1 MSDDPIKPKNDPTPE
16 PWHVSRMLMRN
27 PISLAGV
34 ALAIVSLANI
44 FLFVLIDNIASKAS
58 PYIGILAYMV
68 APGFFVFGLLLMVVG
83 LLFERKKKV
92 VSTDFYPRID
102 LNDPSQ
108 RGAVISFMSFL
119 VVFVVV
125 SAAGSYKAYEYTDS
139 VQFCGQLCHTV
150 MNPEFT
156 AYQLSP
162 HARVACVDCH
172 VGSGATWYVKSKLS
186 GARQVYAATFNT
198 FPRPIPT
205 PVHNLRP
212 AQDTCEQ
219 CHWPKKF
226 YGGQLKVF
234 THYADDEKNTMR
246 QVRLLIKTG
255 GGDPA
260 TGAPEGIH
268 WHMNIANKITYVAAD
283 EQRQI
288 IPYIRVEDM
297 QGRVT
302 EYYAQD
308 SKLTKDQIKDQ
319 VAKGA
324 AHRMD
329 CVDCHNR
336 PTHIYVPPDQSVDQ
350 AMLARRI
357 DASLPFIKQQAVT
370 VLTAKYAT
378 TDEAVRGIATGLQ
391 DYYEKKYPDLAK
403 SKQLEIRGA
412 VDEVKAIFQRTTFPE
427 MKLNWQTH
435 PNNLGH
441 YYYPGCFRCH
451 DGQHVSSDGKV
462 VSKECNQCHT
472 LMSQT
477 DAGTAIATSAP
488 PPVAPTFQHPVD
500 IGDLTQVTC
509 SDCHTGGTGP

>member
-1 MSDDPIKPKNDPTPE
+1 METENIAPTQQE
-16 PWHVSRMLMRN
+16 ARHRLRMLLRN
-27 PISLAGV
+27 PVSLAGV
-34 ALAIVSLANI
+34 ALAIVGLANI
-44 FLFVLIDNIASKAS
+44 FLFVLIDLIATKPS

-68 APGFFVFGLLLMVVG
+68 SPAFFALGLILMLAGLLL
-83 LLFERKKKV
+83 ERRKKV
-92 VSTDFYPRID
+92 EPTEFYPVVD
-102 LNDPSQ
+102 LNDHTQ
-108 RGAVISFMSFL
+108 RSAVISFLTFL
-119 VVFVVV
+119 VVFAMV
-125 SAAGSYKAYEYTDS
+125 SAAGSYKAYEFTDS

-186 GARQVYAATFNT
+186 GARQVYAAIFNT

-234 THYADDEKNTMR
+234 IHYANDEKNTLHQIRM
-246 QVRLLIKTG
+246 LIKTG

-268 WHMNIANKITYVAAD
+268 WHMNISNKIDYVSAD
-283 EQRQI
+283 EKRQI
-288 IPYIRVEDM
+288 IPYIHVEDQ

-302 EYYAQD
+302 DYYAKD
-308 SKLTKDQIKDQ
+308 STLTKDQI
-319 VAKGA
+319 AKA
-324 AHRMD
+324 PRHHMD

-336 PTHIYVPPDQSVDQ
+336 PTHIYVPPDLAVDQ
-350 AMLARRI
+350 SMLAHRI
-357 DASLPFIKQQAVT
+357 DASLPFVKQEAVT
-370 VLTAKYAT
+370 VLTASYST
-378 TDEAVRGIATGLQ
+378 TDTAVQGIAKGME
-391 DYYEKKYPDLAK
+391 DFYEAKYPDVVK
-403 SKQLEIRGA
+403 TKQFELRNA
-412 VDEVKAIFQRTTFPE
+412 VAEVQQIFQRTTFPE

-441 YYYPGCFRCH
+441 FYFSGCFRCH

-462 VSKECNQCHT
+462 VSRECNQCHT
-472 LMSQT
+472 LMSET
-477 DAGTAIATSAP
+477 EGTTSVATTSAQP
-488 PPVAPTFQHPVD
+488 SFQHPVD
-500 IGDLTQVTC
+500 IGDLTQANC
-509 SDCHTGGTGP
+509 ADCHTGGVGP

>member
-1 MSDDPIKPKNDPTPE
+1 
-16 PWHVSRMLMRN
+16 MLLRN
-27 PISLAGV
+27 PISLAGA
-34 ALAIVSLANI
+34 ALTIVSIANI
-44 FLFVLIDNIASKAS
+44 FLFFLIDLIATRPS

-68 APGFFVFGLLLMVVG
+68 SPGFLVLGLLMMLVG
-83 LLFERKKKV
+83 VLIERRKKV
-92 VSTDFYPRID
+92 VATEFYPRID
-102 LNDPSQ
+102 LNDPAQ
-108 RGAVISFMSFL
+108 RGAVISFVTFL
-119 VVFVVV
+119 VVFVTV

-186 GARQVYAATFNT
+186 GARQVFAATFNT

-234 THYADDEKNTMR
+234 THYANDEKNTVR
-246 QVRLLIKTG
+246 QVRMLIKTG

-268 WHMNIANKITYVAAD
+268 WHMNIENKIDYVSAD
-283 EQRQI
+283 EKHQI
-288 IPYIRVEDM
+288 IPYIHVEDL

-302 EYYAQD
+302 EYYAKD
-308 SKLTKDQIKDQ
+308 STLTKDQI
-319 VAKGA
+319 AKA
-324 AHRMD
+324 TRHHMD

-336 PTHIYVPPDQSVDQ
+336 PTHIYVPPDLSVDQ
-350 AMLARRI
+350 SLLGHRI
-357 DASLPFIKQQAVT
+357 DISLPFIKQESVT
-370 VLTAKYAT
+370 VLTGAYAT
-378 TDEAVRGIATGLQ
+378 TDQAMHSIASGIQGF
-391 DYYEKKYPDLAK
+391 YESKYPDVAK
-403 SKQLEIRGA
+403 SKQLEIRSA
-412 VDEVKAIFQRTTFPE
+412 VTEVQEIFKRTTFPE

-441 YYYPGCFRCH
+441 FYFSGCFRCH
-451 DGQHVSSDGKV
+451 DGQHVSADGKV
-462 VSKECNQCHT
+462 ISRDCNQCHT
-472 LMSQT
+472 LMSET
-477 DAGTAIATSAP
+477 EGTTNVATTAL
-488 PPVAPTFQHPVD
+488 PTFQHPVD
-500 IGDLTQVTC
+500 IGDLTQVNC
-509 SDCHTGGTGP
+509 ADCHTGGTGP

>member
-1 MSDDPIKPKNDPTPE
+1 MDNEKPAPAVE
-16 PWHVSRMLMRN
+16 PWHISRMLMRN

-34 ALAIVSLANI
+34 ALVIVSFANI
-44 FLFVLIDNIASKAS
+44 CLFFLIDQIASKPS

-68 APGFFVFGLLLMVVG
+68 SPAFLGLGLLMMLAG
-83 LLFERKKKV
+83 ILIERRKKV
-92 VSTDFYPRID
+92 APTEFYPRLD
-102 LNDPSQ
+102 LNDRAQ
-108 RGAVISFMSFL
+108 RSAVFSFVTFL
-119 VVFVVV
+119 VVFVTV

-186 GARQVYAATFNT
+186 GARQVYAAAFKTY
-198 FPRPIPT
+198 PRPIPT

-234 THYADDEKNTMR
+234 THYSNDEKNTLR
-246 QVRLLIKTG
+246 QVQMLIKTG

-268 WHMNIANKITYVAAD
+268 WHMNIANKIEYVAAD
-283 EQRQI
+283 EQHQT
-288 IPYIRVEDM
+288 IPYIHVEDQ

-302 EYYAQD
+302 EYYAKD
-308 SKLTKDQIKDQ
+308 SKLNKDQISK
-319 VAKGA
+319 AEH
-324 AHRMD
+324 HRMD

-336 PTHIYVPPDQSVDQ
+336 PTHIYVPPDLAVDQ
-350 AMLARRI
+350 SLLARRL
-357 DASLPFIKQQAVT
+357 DVGLPFIKQQAVT
-370 VLTAKYAT
+370 ALTASYNT
-378 TDEAVRGIATGLQ
+378 DDEAMRGIASGLQ
-391 DYYEKKYPDLAK
+391 SFYETKYPDVAK
-403 SKQLEIRGA
+403 TKQLEIRNA
-412 VDEVKAIFQRTTFPE
+412 VTEVQLIFKRTIFPE

-441 YYYPGCFRCH
+441 FYYSGCFRCH
-451 DGQHVSSDGKV
+451 DGQHVSADGRV
-462 VSKECNQCHT
+462 VSRECNQCHT
-472 LMSQT
+472 LMSQSE
-477 DAGTAIATSAP
+477 GTTSVATNGNPA
-488 PPVAPTFQHPVD
+488 FQHPVD
-500 IGDLTQVTC
+500 IGDLTQVNC
-509 SDCHTGGTGP
+509 ADCHTGGVGP

>member
-1 MSDDPIKPKNDPTPE
+1 MDTEKSSRPAVE
-16 PWHVSRMLMRN
+16 PWHRSRMLLRN
-27 PISLAGV
+27 PVSLAGV
-34 ALAIVSLANI
+34 ALGIVSLANI
-44 FLFVLIDNIASKAS
+44 FLFVLIEAIATRPS

-68 APGFFVFGLLLMVVG
+68 SPGFLILSLLLMLVG
-83 LLFERKKKV
+83 VLLERRKKV
-92 VSTDFYPRID
+92 AATEFYPRID
-102 LNDPSQ
+102 LNDRAQ
-108 RGAVISFMSFL
+108 RSAVISFLTFL
-119 VVFVVV
+119 VVFVTV

-198 FPRPIPT
+198 YPRPIPT

-212 AQDTCEQ
+212 AQDTCEH

-234 THYADDEKNTMR
+234 THYASDEKNTVR
-246 QVRLLIKTG
+246 QIRMIIKTG

-260 TGAPEGIH
+260 IGAPEGIH
-268 WHMNIANKITYVAAD
+268 WHMNIGNRIDYVAAD
-283 EQRQI
+283 EKRQI

-302 EYYAQD
+302 EYYAKD
-308 SKLTKDQIKDQ
+308 STLTKDQI
-319 VAKGA
+319 ANA
-324 AHRMD
+324 PRHHMD

-336 PTHIYVPPDQSVDQ
+336 PTHVYVPPDQSVDQ
-350 AMLARRI
+350 SLLGHRL
-357 DASLPFIKQQAVT
+357 DVSLPFIKQEAVT
-370 VLTAKYAT
+370 VLTGTYAT
-378 TDEAVRGIATGLQ
+378 TGEAMRGIASGLQ
-391 DYYEKKYPDLAK
+391 GFYESKYPEVAK
-403 SKQLEIRGA
+403 TKQLDIRDAVAEIQ
-412 VDEVKAIFQRTTFPE
+412 EIFRRTTFPE

-441 YYYPGCFRCH
+441 FYFSGCFRCH
-451 DGQHVSSDGKV
+451 DGQHVSADGKV
-462 VSKECNQCHT
+462 VSKDCNQCHT
-472 LMSQT
+472 LLSQT
-477 DAGTAIATSAP
+477 EGTTSAAATA
-488 PPVAPTFQHPVD
+488 VAPTFQHPVD
-500 IGDLTQVTC
+500 IGDLTQVNC
-509 SDCHTGGTGP
+509 SDCHTGGVGP